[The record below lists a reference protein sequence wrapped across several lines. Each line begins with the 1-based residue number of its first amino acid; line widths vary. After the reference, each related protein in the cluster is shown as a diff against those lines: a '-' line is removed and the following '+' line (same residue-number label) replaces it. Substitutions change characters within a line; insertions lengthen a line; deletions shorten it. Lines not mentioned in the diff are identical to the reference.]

1 MSISRATYLMILLIS
16 IVFILIIGKDLFIP
30 LVLACLI
37 WFLVKD
43 IRKTIQRIPFIGKR
57 MPRWLLNLL
66 AVGFLYAVLG
76 GIVSLLSAN
85 IEELQDP
92 DNVTKYKENL
102 TSFNALIYDQFGFDI
117 QEMWND
123 NAAESIDFELIIEEF
138 VNSLSS
144 FLGNVFMIALYLLFL
159 LLEESAFG
167 SKIISISGSKERQ
180 KEIRDTLNRIDT
192 SISKYITLKTLVSLM
207 AGGLSF
213 IVFKS
218 VGLDAAIFWAFLIS
232 LLNFIPIVGALIG
245 TLIPAT
251 MALLQFPDPTQ
262 AIIILL
268 TVGTIQMIIGN
279 IIEPKI
285 MGNSLNVSSLVVIL
299 ALSFW
304 GTIWGIT
311 GMVLS
316 VIITVILVILLGQFE
331 STKKV
336 AILLSDKGKLDN

>member
-1 MSISRATYLMILLIS
+1 MSLSRTTYLTILLIS
-16 IVFILIIGKDLFIP
+16 IVFILVIGKDLFIP

-43 IRKTIQRIPFIGKR
+43 IRKTIQRAPFIGDR

-76 GIVSLLSAN
+76 GIVHLLTNN
-85 IEELQDP
+85 IAELRDV
-92 DNVTKYKENL
+92 DNMKNYKDNL
-102 TSFNALIYDQFGFDI
+102 LLFNKQIFDQFGFNIQTMWDNNVGIIDI
-117 QEMWND
+117 E
-123 NAAESIDFELIIEEF
+123 AILEELF
-138 VNSLSS
+138 NSLSS

-167 SKIISISGSKERQ
+167 SKIMSISGSKERQ
-180 KEIRDTLNRIDT
+180 KEIKDTLNRIDD
-192 SISKYITLKTLVSLM
+192 SISKYITLKTLVSLIT
-207 AGGLSF
+207 GGLSY
-213 IVFKS
+213 IVFIA
-218 VGLDAAIFWAFLIS
+218 VGLDAPIFWAFIIF
-232 LLNFIPIVGALIG
+232 LLNYIPTVGSLIG
-245 TLIPAT
+245 TLFPAA
-251 MALLQFPDPTQ
+251 MALLQFPDPTW
-262 AIIILL
+262 AVVILGA
-268 TVGTIQMIIGN
+268 VGTIQLVIGN